1 MSATKF
7 TTYDQIGKKEDV
19 SDLITNL
26 APSDCPFTSLIKNE
40 KVKARTY
47 EWQEDDLA
55 VAADNAY
62 EEGADA
68 PDADQTP
75 TTMQTNTTQ
84 ILMKSVKVS
93 GTADAVSTYGRA
105 KETAYQLGK
114 KLKEIK
120 RDYERAC
127 IGVDTAMV
135 DVDESTARKFKS
147 ASQMINTT
155 VDAGSGA
162 ADDLTEA
169 KLLELGQQCYENG
182 SEPTTLMIKPADA
195 LLVADFASGSAR
207 TRDLTN
213 SKTIVNAIEL
223 LVTPFGEYRVVIN
236 RHQDPSRAFLID
248 PAMWSTTT
256 LRPFTR
262 TLLAKDGDNDK
273 HLIVGEVGLKH
284 KAFVDSGM
292 ITGLTVQLL
301 AKELVL
307 RGSSEVPLSF
317 LCLRGTYFIYTNR
330 IAFYER
336 LSKTTVRR

>member
-1 MSATKF
+1 MSASNF
-7 TTYDQIGKKEDV
+7 TTYNQVGKKEDV
-19 SDLITNL
+19 SELITNI
-26 APSDCPFTSLIKNE
+26 APSDTPFVSLLKNE
-40 KVKARTY
+40 KVNARTY

-55 VAADNAY
+55 DAGVNAY
-62 EEGADA
+62 SEGSDA
-68 PDADQTP
+68 PDAAQTA
-75 TTMQTNTTQ
+75 TTLQNNTTQ

-127 IGVDTAMV
+127 VGADNAIEVGND
-135 DVDESTARKFKS
+135 STAREFKS
-147 ASQMINTT
+147 ASQMITNS
-155 VDAGSGA
+155 VDAGGGA
-162 ADDLTEA
+162 ADALTEA
-169 KLLELGQQCYENG
+169 KLLELGQACYVAG

-195 LLVADFASGSAR
+195 LVVAGFVNTAAGR
-207 TRDLTN
+207 NREIQE
-213 SKTIVNAIEL
+213 SKTLVNAIEL

-236 RHQDPSRAFLID
+236 RHQDITRAFLID

-284 KAFVDSGM
+284 KSFAADGM
-292 ITGLTVQLL
+292 ITGL
-301 AKELVL
+301 
-307 RGSSEVPLSF
+307 S
-317 LCLRGTYFIYTNR
+317 
-330 IAFYER
+330 
-336 LSKTTVRR
+336 